1 MAKSRAAGA
10 KLSKEEFKKQESE
23 VRTEL
28 LRCQSDLMDED
39 YPVVILLNGADP
51 EPANDVLNALFEWF
65 DPRYLEPHALHPRR
79 DRELREPFLR
89 RYWKRIPRDGR
100 IAVFL
105 GGWVL
110 DAYRELREGRIGL
123 FAFLRDLV
131 HIRKMER
138 QLVEDGALLV
148 KLWVG
153 DAAMLDED
161 DPLVKLLSETD
172 TTYAEWAIVDSLH
185 GRNRRIECGR
195 AVAESMA
202 RRLVE
207 GPARLA
213 PVPLVEIGTPP
224 ALPQADLAASL
235 PRDEYKERRKE
246 LQGKLGKLSAKCAKK
261 GIASIC
267 AFEGWD
273 AAGKGGAIRRL
284 TQATDARNYQVVRVG
299 APTPAERG
307 RPHLWRFWL
316 GLPRP
321 GSMTLY
327 DRTWYGRVLVER
339 VEGLAEPDEWRRAYD
354 EINDFEEQLA
364 EKGMAI
370 AKFWLHIDKEEQL
383 RRFREREKTPYKQY
397 KITEDDYR
405 NREKWDAYVE
415 ACEEMFARTS
425 TPAAPWTIVPAN
437 DKRYA
442 RVRVLDVV
450 CAALERA
457 LG

>member
-79 DRELREPFLR
+79 DRQLREPFLR

-207 GPARLA
+207 GPARLD
-213 PVPLVEIGTPP
+213 PVPLVEIGREESGQP
-224 ALPQADLAASL
+224 LHVIVVL
-235 PRDEYKERRKE
+235 
-246 LQGKLGKLSAKCAKK
+246 
-261 GIASIC
+261 
-267 AFEGWD
+267 F
-273 AAGKGGAIRRL
+273 AIRAPRSRKTL
-284 TQATDARNYQVVRVG
+284 GFRSRKCSSDRVII
-299 APTPAERG
+299 
-307 RPHLWRFWL
+307 FQ
-316 GLPRP
+316 
-321 GSMTLY
+321 S
-327 DRTWYGRVLVER
+327 V
-339 VEGLAEPDEWRRAYD
+339 
-354 EINDFEEQLA
+354 I
-364 EKGMAI
+364 
-370 AKFWLHIDKEEQL
+370 
-383 RRFREREKTPYKQY
+383 
-397 KITEDDYR
+397 
-405 NREKWDAYVE
+405 
-415 ACEEMFARTS
+415 
-425 TPAAPWTIVPAN
+425 
-437 DKRYA
+437 
-442 RVRVLDVV
+442 
-450 CAALERA
+450 
-457 LG
+457 